1 MVHGQHSSHCNT
13 IYSHESYT
21 LIHTT
26 QTWKEASKLWP
37 KAGVLACTM
46 DRSLTMS
53 SVSHTNSVLSWRP
66 HLMPGKNEI
75 DSCVTREHIL
85 PQPQLSSYMSMVHLS
100 TPLQLLHMMEC
111 DCWAIEMQS
120 FPTALIKNTYFFWAP
135 PFFFCKHQK
144 NDNSG

>member
-26 QTWKEASKLWP
+26 QTWKEASNLWP

-53 SVSHTNSVLSWRP
+53 SVRHTNSVLSWRP

-75 DSCVTREHIL
+75 DSCVTPEHIL

-111 DCWAIEMQS
+111 DWNAILPHCFNQKHLLLLS
-120 FPTALIKNTYFFWAP
+120 STI
-135 PFFFCKHQK
+135 FFFCKHQK